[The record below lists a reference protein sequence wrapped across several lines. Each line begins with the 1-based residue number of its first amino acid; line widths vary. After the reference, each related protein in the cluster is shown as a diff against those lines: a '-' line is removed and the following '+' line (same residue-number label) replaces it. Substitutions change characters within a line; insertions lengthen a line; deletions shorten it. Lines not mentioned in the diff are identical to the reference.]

1 MSDLPKSTRTADGG
15 SDQRLVLALRRI
27 EKDWPKGLMLFA
39 NNGNLHLMRGHPEDG
54 GKSLATF
61 TIPSDG
67 GDTFI
72 E

>member
-1 MSDLPKSTRTADGG
+1 METNSPSPSKPAGDSVL
-15 SDQRLVLALRRI
+15 RLVRALRRI
-27 EKDWPKGLMLFA
+27 EKDWPEGLMLFS
-39 NNGNLHLMRGHPEDG
+39 NNGSLHLMRGHPEDG
-54 GKSLATF
+54 GKSMETF